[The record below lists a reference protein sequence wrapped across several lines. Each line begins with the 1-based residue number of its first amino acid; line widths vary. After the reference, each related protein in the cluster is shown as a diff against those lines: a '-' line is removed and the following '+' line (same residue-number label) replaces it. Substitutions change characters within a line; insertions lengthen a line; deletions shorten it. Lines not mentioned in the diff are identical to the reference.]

1 MAAARAAE
9 WAARAAERVADDAD
23 AADAAGRAAVRAAER
38 AAKARAADESA
49 AERVA
54 EAQRRGDS
62 HALHDALFWAAEEGH
77 DDVIVVL
84 LGAGADV
91 DRDRSDPHDTGST
104 PLLIAAENG
113 HDGCVARLLGA
124 GADVNRPHKDDWTP
138 LFIAAQNGHDNCVAQ
153 LLGAGADV
161 ERGCRASG
169 ATPLKIAAEE
179 GCDGCLARLLGAGAD
194 VDRPDK
200 DGSTPLL
207 MAAKFGNVGC
217 VVRLL
222 GAGAEVDRAGQKGNT
237 PLIMASSSVRGDDT
251 GQLDC
256 ARLLLEAGA
265 DATRKEM
272 DGLLRGDMTA
282 LQRAEQR
289 GHAAIAALLRDPP
302 RAVPLLAAD
311 RRLALG
317 AGFNARLSDGSSLG
331 FLPPDLLGCIGQH
344 VQRQVLRI
352 RLGQYQ

>member
-1 MAAARAAE
+1 MAAIRA
-9 WAARAAERVADDAD
+9 WWGLPTAALDDELMD
-23 AADAAGRAAVRAAER
+23 VLTL
-38 AAKARAADESA
+38 
-49 AERVA
+49 
-54 EAQRRGDS
+54 GDS

-217 VVRLL
+217 VARLL

-311 RRLALG
+311 TRLALG

-352 RLGQYQ
+352 RLGQYQQRVKFSRGRAGGGRCG

>member
-1 MAAARAAE
+1 MGDALPPISMAAIRE
-9 WAARAAERVADDAD
+9 WW
-23 AADAAGRAAVRAAER
+23 GLPTAAVD
-38 AAKARAADESA
+38 DELMDA
-49 AERVA
+49 LTL
-54 EAQRRGDS
+54 GDS
-62 HALHDALFWAAEEGH
+62 HDLHDALIWAAEEGY

-84 LGAGADV
+84 LAAGADV
-91 DRDRSDPHDTGST
+91 NMDRSDPHDTGST

-124 GADVNRPHKDDWTP
+124 GADVDRPHRRILGPDGWDDWTP
-138 LFIAAQNGHDNCVAQ
+138 LFIAAENGHESCVAQ
-153 LLGAGADV
+153 LLEAGADV
-161 ERGCRASG
+161 ERGCLASG
-169 ATPLKIAAEE
+169 ATPLKTAAKE

-207 MAAKFGNVGC
+207 MAAGFGNVGC
-217 VVRLL
+217 VARLL
-222 GAGAEVDRAGQKGNT
+222 GAGAEVDRAGQNSKGNT

-256 ARLLLEAGA
+256 VRLLLEAGA
-265 DATRKEM
+265 DATRKEW
-272 DGLLRGDMTA
+272 DGLIVGGMTA

-302 RAVPLLAAD
+302 RAVPLLAAE

-352 RLGQYQ
+352 RLGQYE